1 MGLRA
6 KAPDTIEDPNRQSK
20 FFFFHSGLAVHEQ
33 RRGGLSQRHPDHP
46 QADGGRP
53 LPHSRTMG
61 PPGLSLRPSLGK
73 RDLL

>member
-1 MGLRA
+1 MTQRDN
-6 KAPDTIEDPNRQSK
+6 PI
-20 FFFFHSGLAVHEQ
+20 FFLFLNPFFSFFPHAGLAVHEQ
-33 RRGGLSQRHPDHP
+33 RLGDLSQGHPDNP